1 MKSRSGLTNAA
12 STFTV
17 NEHIAVSIIEPPP
30 TWPHSRVKIGIT
42 VNHKLNDSAQTA
54 PKSKHTRSCLEWR
67 HEYTFDQVS
76 STVQRA
82 AGGAVSASRAKN
94 VGLPKAVSAEN

>member
-54 PKSKHTRSCLEWR
+54 PKSKHARSGLEWR
-67 HEYTFDQVS
+67 HEYTFDRVAPQYSKPV
-76 STVQRA
+76 VALCRL
-82 AGGAVSASRAKN
+82 RERKI
-94 VGLPKAVSAEN
+94 GLPKAVSAQS